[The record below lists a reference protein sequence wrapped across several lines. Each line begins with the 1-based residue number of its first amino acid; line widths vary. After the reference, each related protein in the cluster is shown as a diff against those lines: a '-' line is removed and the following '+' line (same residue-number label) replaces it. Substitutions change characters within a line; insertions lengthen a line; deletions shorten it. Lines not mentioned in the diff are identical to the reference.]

1 MTKAAVTINSR
12 RYDVVAEES
21 EEYIEKLAAHINEK
35 VELVLRGGKN
45 IIGERPIVLA
55 ALNICDEYFKLRDDR
70 KTNAANSENRR
81 LKNEIKKLRAELD
94 KKIND
99 QISID
104 ETEMKA
110 EKADAKNEL
119 DKAGEQIKFLEGQV
133 ALLEGK
139 LKTMEEDYV
148 KREQEI
154 LEMIDKDTK

>member
-21 EEYIEKLAAHINEK
+21 EEYIEKLAKHINEK

-70 KTNAANSENRR
+70 KTNSANSENRR
-81 LKNEIKKLRAELD
+81 LKNEIKKLRAALD
-94 KKIND
+94 EKSND

-104 ETEMKA
+104 ETERKA

-119 DKAGEQIKFLEGQV
+119 NRAGEQIKFLEGQV

-139 LKTMEEDYV
+139 LKKMEEDYV